1 MQIVKGWGVEE
12 CPGNIIFVY
21 NTNIYTFICVS
32 SLLLKK
38 KCNRFLGHVLTMW
51 FGNML
56 LLLCVV
62 TEVVTLLIVITFH
75 SFTHAHCA

>member
-38 KCNRFLGHVLTMW
+38 KV
-51 FGNML
+51 
-56 LLLCVV
+56 
-62 TEVVTLLIVITFH
+62 
-75 SFTHAHCA
+75 